1 MRKKNKKMNKI
12 PKIKKKLS
20 AEAYNLLFNATKEER
35 YYLCSLDPKYFA
47 IYYFPEYFDYKIPE
61 FHLDFYDDARRL
73 MYCDLKEL
81 AWIAFRESAKTSIAK
96 IMVVWAICYRLKR
109 YINVDSYDIS
119 NAEAFVFDVALA
131 LQTNPRI
138 IEDFGQLY
146 YRKNRKLNNE
156 EEGATM
162 KRLAQFITE
171 NRVKV
176 QAYSTQEST
185 RGRLYGIFRPDLYI
199 LDDIENSKTKDSPA
213 IRNKIIEHYNELKS
227 GLSTNG
233 GVLTLGNLIIDDG
246 VIGTI
251 LEGIS
256 QNPVTAIARNIPVVG
271 KVGIMW
277 ADKYVMTDKEAAE
290 LNKTITNPRK
300 FKVSIEAKRR
310 ELTEPVFQ
318 AEMMN
323 NPGKTGD
330 YFFNRDI
337 VKKALERAIPP
348 TKISGEM
355 KVWEDFNPMH
365 SYGIGADTSE
375 GVGRDSSTSVVIDFK
390 IKKVVGTYKSN
401 TIPPNV
407 FAYELKR
414 QGEAYGNCIVGPE
427 INNTGFATIAELQN
441 IYDNIYQ
448 RENKNKIT
456 DQVMNEYGFRTTV
469 GNKYE
474 VLGNFKTAFEDGD
487 LDILDEDLLK
497 EMYHYKRSDMNQM
510 KAEEGMTKHFDLLMA
525 AAIAWEMRKVA
536 TLSKGDPKRLKMYK
550 SPNKKAEPLY

>member
-1 MRKKNKKMNKI
+1 MSNL
-12 PKIKKKLS
+12 PKIKRRLS
-20 AEAYNLLFNATKEER
+20 PEAYDLLFNSTKEER

-47 IYYFPEYFDYKIPE
+47 IYYFPEYFDYKIPD
-61 FHLDFYDDARRL
+61 FHFDFYDDARRL
-73 MYCDLKEL
+73 IYCDLKEL

-146 YRKNRKLNNE
+146 YRKNKKVNDE
-156 EEGATM
+156 EGGATM

-213 IRNKIIEHYNELKS
+213 IRAKIIEHYNELKS
-227 GLSTNG
+227 GLSATG

-251 LEGIS
+251 LEGIA
-256 QNPVTAIARNIPVVG
+256 QNTKTAIARIIPVVANG
-271 KVGIMW
+271 SIMW
-277 ADKYVMTDKEAAE
+277 PDKYVMTDKEAAE

-300 FKVSIEAKRR
+300 LKVSIEAKRR
-310 ELTEPVFQ
+310 ELGEAVFQ

-330 YFFNRDI
+330 YFFDRDI
-337 VKKALERAIPP
+337 VKKAIERAEEPI
-348 TKISGEM
+348 KLSGEM
-355 KVWEDFNPMH
+355 KVWAEFNPMH

-375 GVGRDSSTSVVIDFK
+375 GVGRDSSTSAIIDFK
-390 IKKVVGTYKSN
+390 LKKLVATYKSN

-407 FAYELKR
+407 FAHELKR
-414 QGEAYGNCIVGPE
+414 QGDAYGECIIGPE

-456 DQVMNEYGFRTTV
+456 DQVMNEYGFRTTM
-469 GNKYE
+469 GNKYDL
-474 VLGNFKTAFEDGD
+474 LGNLKSAFEDGD
-487 LDILDEDLLK
+487 LEILDKDVLT
-497 EMYHYKRSDMNQM
+497 EMYYYKRSDMNQM

-525 AAIAWEMRKVA
+525 VAIAWEMRKSA
-536 TLSKGDPKRLKMYK
+536 TLSKGDPKRIKMYK